1 MPVTFRFIIIMSS
14 LILSSCSSMRFE
26 DFFSGYAQQMNLV
39 RVAQRNGDFTKAL
52 ALIPQTNKQHNAY
65 TLSLLEKGRLA
76 FLEQNWAE
84 SQLLFDKAYQAIEQ
98 ENQKANIQISKGFSN
113 AGAAVS
119 NDNAIKYQ
127 VPAYEQSMLH
137 SYQALNYLYQGQLES
152 ALVEVRKA
160 NLVQEAALKEN
171 ENAIFS
177 AREKMT
183 DKGITNDALYDHYP
197 SMNEMIGSVKNGF
210 QNAFTFYLS
219 ALLYESVGEDN
230 DAYIDYKKAL
240 EIFPDNQYIK
250 ADVTR
255 LAKRLNIR
263 GDSSTVYSQKKLGHE
278 EAEQKQTGQVVILHE
293 QGLVAE
299 KQEVKLNLP
308 LFTRHNDMRFF
319 NFSLPVYQHAF
330 QEENQNTQPLRLNYQ
345 QQSFASDE
353 IVVLQSL
360 ASKQLKDQLPSI
372 VTRQAFRVI
381 AKEQLRRKMSKEG
394 GDIGNILASIYSIAS
409 EKADTRSWL
418 TLPDRIHLLKVN
430 LPVGRHT
437 LNLEHFNG
445 HSTVDVTINS
455 NRISLINLTTVGNY
469 TGYHVTNL

>member
-1 MPVTFRFIIIMSS
+1 M
-14 LILSSCSSMRFE
+14 LSSCASMRFE
-26 DFFSGYAQQMNLV
+26 DFFSGYAQQMNKV
-39 RVAQRNGDFTKAL
+39 RVAQSNGDFTTAQ
-52 ALIPQTNKQHNAY
+52 ALIPQSNTQHNAY
-65 TLSLLEKGRLA
+65 NLSLLEKGRLA
-76 FLEQNWAE
+76 FLQENWAE
-84 SQLLFDKAYQAIEQ
+84 SQLLFDKAYQMIEQ
-98 ENQKANIQISKGFSN
+98 ENAKANIQISKGLSN
-113 AGAAVS
+113 VGAAVS

-137 SYQALNYLYQGQLES
+137 SYQALNYVYQGQLES

-160 NLVQEAALKEN
+160 NLVQETALKDN
-171 ENAIFS
+171 EDAILS
-177 AREKMT
+177 AREKMLE
-183 DKGITNDALYDHYP
+183 KGVHNDALYENYP
-197 SMNEMIGSVKNGF
+197 SMTEMIGGVKNGF

-219 ALLYESVGEDN
+219 ALLYESAGEEN

-240 EIFPDNQYIK
+240 EIFPDNHYIK

-255 LAKRLNIR
+255 LAKKLNIV
-263 GDSSTVYSQKKLGHE
+263 GGSFDENTQENSTGITKDSLNKLAHV
-278 EAEQKQTGQVVILHE
+278 KTGQVVILYE
-293 QGLVAE
+293 QGLIAE

-319 NFSLPVYQHAF
+319 SFSLPVYQQAH
-330 QEENQNTQPLRLNYQ
+330 QGENHNVQPLRLNYQ
-345 QQSFASDE
+345 QQSYISDE

-360 ASKQLKDQLPSI
+360 ASKQLKEQLPSI

-394 GDIGNILASIYSIAS
+394 GDIGNILAGIYSLAS

-418 TLPDRIHLLKVN
+418 TLPNRIHLLKVN
-430 LPVGRHT
+430 LPVGQHA

-445 HSTVDVTINS
+445 HSVVDVRINS